1 MSPFWTTL
9 VSVPSAGMHA
19 SVSVPR
25 ARAASAASGSSHAS
39 SPTAA
44 CMCARDAHARAR
56 DDEPEHLDARV
67 RERRAGR
74 ERRGRG
80 GRVGA
85 VRLEDGEQDVER
97 RLREQLRAHGGQ
109 QRLLHRGRDR
119 AVLRVLRAR
128 RQENVRVGPERGA
141 RTRIGARRRA
151 HANGANLASTASRP
165 RSLYAAA
172 LACRGPYLRAAR
184 ERTIAARGYR
194 HVHGAHDLRPRSLDV
209 RGPVRLRDQARLED
223 CALG

>member
-44 CMCARDAHARAR
+44 CMCARVSASSPPSASRTHGRAR

-165 RSLYAAA
+165 RSLYAVA
-172 LACRGPYLRAAR
+172 LACRGPYLRAFA
-184 ERTIAARGYR
+184 
-194 HVHGAHDLRPRSLDV
+194 
-209 RGPVRLRDQARLED
+209 
-223 CALG
+223 